1 MAPLA
6 ELIDLSGA
14 HMKGGH
20 FCVDRSGA
28 RQPVPASSDPTA
40 SSSQPKMEVPA
51 PPPHRRKTNVHLG
64 DADAC
69 ALLRRQCAQAGMP
82 AARYVATLLVAVEE
96 GRTQIA
102 GKDAVEALAQS
113 NYQLSWLG
121 RNLRELVRKL
131 GAMAPQHGGEADTL
145 SLQEAIAR
153 LNAHLLRA
161 SAVLKD
167 IETTRCTRRQVA
179 SHATRSAR
187 TKR

>member
-1 MAPLA
+1 
-6 ELIDLSGA
+6 
-14 HMKGGH
+14 MKGGC
-20 FCVDRSGA
+20 FRVDRSGA
-28 RQPVPASSDPTA
+28 GQPVPVSSVQAAAPR
-40 SSSQPKMEVPA
+40 QPEMEVPA
-51 PPPHRRKTNVHLG
+51 PPPHRQKTNVHLD

-121 RNLRELVRKL
+121 RNLRELLRKL
-131 GAMAPQHGGEADTL
+131 GAAAPQQGGDADTL
-145 SLQEAIAR
+145 SLREAIAL

-179 SHATRSAR
+179 SHGARSAR
-187 TKR
+187 PKRGV

>member
-6 ELIDLSGA
+6 ALIDFSGV
-14 HMKGGH
+14 HMKGGR

-28 RQPVPASSDPTA
+28 SQPVPASSVQGAAPC
-40 SSSQPKMEVPA
+40 QPKMELSA
-51 PPPHRRKTNVHLG
+51 PPYRRKANVYLG

-102 GKDAVEALAQS
+102 GKAAVEALAQS

-121 RNLRELVRKL
+121 RNLRELLRKL
-131 GAMAPQHGGEADTL
+131 EATVPQQGGEADTL
-145 SLQEAIAR
+145 SLREAIAL

-167 IETTRCTRRQVA
+167 IETTRCTRRPVA
-179 SHATRSAR
+179 SHATRSPR